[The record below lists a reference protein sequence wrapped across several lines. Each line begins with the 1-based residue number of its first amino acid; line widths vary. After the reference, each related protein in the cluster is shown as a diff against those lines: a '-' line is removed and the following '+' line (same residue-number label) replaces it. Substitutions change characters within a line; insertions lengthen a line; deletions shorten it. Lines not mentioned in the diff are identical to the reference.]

1 MRAKF
6 IGRATGSRAAYLLIT
21 SLACFAAPASRA
33 DDWAAYQ
40 HDAAHTGR
48 SAADFDPRS
57 LAKVWSAPEGY
68 ATPLVAGPNVIAT
81 RNGQNASGQRTDYTS
96 FRLADGGVNWTA
108 GGNYFF
114 PSQAAAGEGL
124 VVYAASNGEF
134 ADDRLYV
141 RDAASGALKYTVPL
155 ERAIGGIPTI
165 HRDAASGVVS
175 AYYSSGG
182 HLTAVTLGADSG
194 SVRWSHL
201 GSYDAASVPTIAGES
216 VVVASPGRFYAYRQ
230 ADGDP
235 NEFYA
240 GNVSGGGGTTPA
252 FDAARNRLY
261 VLEWHDAG
269 RDSLTA
275 YDYAGNG
282 AITQLWTRTGPGI
295 RNGSSV
301 AIGEDGRLYAADP
314 TLLIEMDPDTGRTLR
329 SAEGRFGAI
338 VTPVL
343 QDGYVWTFGADSTMA
358 FSLDDLSLARSLPG
372 SRGDLSGWYSSPG
385 AIADRHFLLDYNYF
399 GGMPGFDVYRAV
411 PEPASLAAVALFL
424 PALLSRPARRRRA
437 RSRAR
442 GALTLVPSPLA
453 GEG

>member
-1 MRAKF
+1 MRARF
-6 IGRATGSRAAYLLIT
+6 IGRETAARAACFLVA
-21 SLACFAAPASRA
+21 SLALFAAPARGA
-33 DDWAAYQ
+33 DEWTAYQ
-40 HDAAHTGR
+40 HDVGHTGR

-68 ATPLVAGPNVIAT
+68 ATPLVVGPNVIAT

-96 FRLADGGVNWTA
+96 FGLAGGNVNWTA

-165 HRDAASGVVS
+165 HRDAATGVVS

-182 HLTAVTLGADSG
+182 HLTAVTLGAESG

-216 VVVASPGRFYAYRQ
+216 VVVASPGQFYAYRQ
-230 ADGDP
+230 GDGEP
-235 NEFYA
+235 NQFYA
-240 GNVSGGGGTTPA
+240 GNVNGGGGTTPA
-252 FDAARNRLY
+252 FDAARKRLY

-269 RDSLTA
+269 RNSLTA
-275 YDYAGNG
+275 YNYADN
-282 AITQLWTRTGPGI
+282 ATITQLWTRTGPGI
-295 RNGSSV
+295 QNGSSV
-301 AIGEDGRLYAADP
+301 AIGKDGKLYAADP
-314 TLLIEMDPDTGRTLR
+314 TLLIEMDPDTGQTLR
-329 SAEGRFGAI
+329 SVEGRFGAI
-338 VTPVL
+338 VTPAL

-358 FSLDDLSLARSLPG
+358 FSLNDLSLVRSLPG

-385 AIADRHFLLDYNYF
+385 AIADQHFLLDYNYF

-411 PEPASLAAVALFL
+411 PEPSSLAGVALF
-424 PALLSRPARRRRA
+424 AFATLSRPGRRRR
-437 RSRAR
+437 R
-442 GALTLVPSPLA
+442 
-453 GEG
+453 